1 SGSSRMTMAESERDQ
16 MFAVARDVIHEA
28 LPDVLA
34 IYVYGSF
41 ASGDERPQSDL
52 DLAVLLPPK
61 REIPDLLALIGDLA
75 IRIGRDVDLIDL
87 RRVGD
92 VLRREVLLH
101 GITLYVSEPARVLS
115 WEASAM
121 SRYARH
127 REEIRGILEDFERT
141 GVGYEP

>member
-1 SGSSRMTMAESERDQ
+1 MAEKEPEQ
-16 MFAVARDVIHEA
+16 MFAVARNAILAA

-52 DLAVLLPPK
+52 DLAVLLPA
-61 REIPDLLALIGDLA
+61 ESGIPDLLDLIGELA
-75 IRIGRDVDLIDL
+75 MRVGREVDLIDL

-92 VLRREVLLH
+92 IVRREVLLH
-101 GITLYVSEPARVLS
+101 GKPIYVSEPVRVLS

-127 REEIRGILEDFERT
+127 REEIRDILEEFERT
-141 GVGYEP
+141 GIGYGP